1 MANNLTARQ
10 IQTAKPKDKLY
21 RLSDGGNLYFCV
33 RPSNSRSWQ
42 FRYKRPGQ
50 DKITYLSFGT
60 YPDMSLAEAREKALE
75 ARKQLAD
82 GIDPQLAKEEQK
94 QKPLLNKMRR
104 SSLSLSN
111 GRLRRKDK

>member
-33 RPSNSRSWQ
+33 RTSNSRSWQ

-75 ARKQLAD
+75 ARKMLAD
-82 GIDPQLAKEEQK
+82 GIDPQLAKEE
-94 QKPLLNKMRR
+94 
-104 SSLSLSN
+104 
-111 GRLRRKDK
+111 

>member
-60 YPDMSLAEAREKALE
+60 IPICLWRKLE
-75 ARKQLAD
+75 R
-82 GIDPQLAKEEQK
+82 
-94 QKPLLNKMRR
+94 KPLRLA
-104 SSLSLSN
+104 SS
-111 GRLRRKDK
+111 

>member
-50 DKITYLSFGT
+50 DKITYLWNLSRYVFGG
-60 YPDMSLAEAREKALE
+60 SSRES
-75 ARKQLAD
+75 
-82 GIDPQLAKEEQK
+82 P
-94 QKPLLNKMRR
+94 
-104 SSLSLSN
+104 
-111 GRLRRKDK
+111 

>member
-50 DKITYLSFGT
+50 DK
-60 YPDMSLAEAREKALE
+60 
-75 ARKQLAD
+75 
-82 GIDPQLAKEEQK
+82 
-94 QKPLLNKMRR
+94 
-104 SSLSLSN
+104 
-111 GRLRRKDK
+111 